1 MELHTLFQRFIKIAA
16 LRKLKIN
23 MGDYGAPTLKPTIL
37 YSSPLSLR
45 EMKRGPLKSTPNG
58 VESPESKLEKNTP
71 KSPIHRVNAGLTNIS
86 ARKVTGLLIC
96 CPTTRFAASW

>member
-1 MELHTLFQRFIKIAA
+1 MELHTLFQRFIKIVA

-58 VESPESKLEKNTP
+58 VESPESK
-71 KSPIHRVNAGLTNIS
+71 VNAGLTNIS